1 MRKWVA
7 DWWRFLLV
15 SMTIGAIA
23 AVAKRFLDGWI
34 ADSVVTFVSLI
45 GGANM
50 IFDLIGRRSWEQRLD
65 EKNREIMER
74 DREIAERDREI
85 AEREREIAE
94 HLREIAERDQ
104 KIAAQNQELADLRY
118 QAELSRELAER
129 DQRIAVQG
137 QEISD
142 LRQQMQELRQRFN
155 GQPDDHSP
163 EDQPEQ

>member
-1 MRKWVA
+1 MLKWVA

-34 ADSVVTFVSLI
+34 ADSVVTFISLI

-50 IFDLIGRRSWEQRLD
+50 IFDLIGRRSWEQRLA
-65 EKNREIMER
+65 EKNQEIMER
-74 DREIAERDREI
+74 DREIAERDRVI
-85 AEREREIAE
+85 AER
-94 HLREIAERDQ
+94 LREIAERDQ

-155 GQPDDHSP
+155 GQPDDHSQEAQSEP
-163 EDQPEQ
+163 

>member
-23 AVAKRFLDGWI
+23 SVAKRFLDGWI

-74 DREIAERDREI
+74 DREIAERDRVI
-85 AEREREIAE
+85 AERIREIT
-94 HLREIAERDQ
+94 ERDQ

>member
-15 SMTIGAIA
+15 SMTIGAIT

-45 GGANM
+45 VGANM

-74 DREIAERDREI
+74 DREIAERDRVI
-85 AEREREIAE
+85 AERIREIT
-94 HLREIAERDQ
+94 ERDQ

-163 EDQPEQ
+163 EDQPEK

>member
-23 AVAKRFLDGWI
+23 AVVKRFLDGWI

-74 DREIAERDREI
+74 DREIAERDRVI
-85 AEREREIAE
+85 AERIREIT
-94 HLREIAERDQ
+94 ERDQ

-163 EDQPEQ
+163 EYQPEQ